1 MLKAKDIML
10 KEVISVAKDTPI
22 FEALELM
29 AENDV
34 TGIPVVEDDMTLVGF
49 LSEKDAVVLF
59 YESEKADNK
68 MVSDYMTSPAFCFE
82 ENEALL
88 NVCDFLLKNIFRRV
102 PVTSKGKVVGIISRA
117 DIIKYILRQW
127 QGLRTRGLR
136 VMGEKTPV

>member
-1 MLKAKDIML
+1 MLRAKDIML

-59 YESEKADNK
+59 YESENADNK
-68 MVSDYMTSPAFCFE
+68 TVGDYMTSPAFCFE

-88 NVCDFLLKNIFRRV
+88 NVCDFLLKNIFRRI

-127 QGLRTRGLR
+127 QGHIISAADTS
-136 VMGEKTPV
+136 E